1 MKYTSLGPSTLEV
14 SRIAL
19 GCMGLGEPG
28 RGVNPWALG
37 EEAAGPIFRGAVELG
52 ITLWDTAN
60 VYGYGASEEVV
71 GRAIRRYTRREGI
84 VLATKLGLPMH
95 DAPGG
100 SGLSRKAI
108 TEQIDGSLTRL
119 GTDYI
124 DLYQVHRFD
133 PNTPVEE
140 TMDALNEVVQA
151 GKARYIGASS
161 MWAWQFSK
169 MQYIADQHGLA
180 RFVSMQDQYSLVQR
194 EEEREMFGLLEDQ
207 GVSSLPWC
215 PLAKGRLA
223 RPYGQETVRSNADPI
238 GRRVFDDTDRPII
251 DCLHRISTE
260 RGISMA
266 QIALA
271 WVLDNSVVAAPIVGA
286 TSPGHLQDAAA
297 ALDIHLDAGETEALE
312 VGYTPR
318 PPSGF

>member
-1 MKYTSLGPSTLEV
+1 
-14 SRIAL
+14 
-19 GCMGLGEPG
+19 
-28 RGVNPWALG
+28 
-37 EEAAGPIFRGAVELG
+37 
-52 ITLWDTAN
+52 
-60 VYGYGASEEVV
+60 
-71 GRAIRRYTRREGI
+71 
-84 VLATKLGLPMH
+84 MH

-133 PNTPVEE
+133 PNTPVAE
-140 TMDALNEVVQA
+140 TMDALNDVVQA

-223 RPYGQETVRSNADPI
+223 RPYGQETARSNADAI

-251 DCLHRISTE
+251 DCVRRISTE